1 MKKLFWDLV
10 STIKNGQLV
19 NKLVVKHTK
28 KKNCEM
34 LLNILWDEGYIL
46 GYKTS
51 TRNPTVIKIYLKYND
66 DKSPA
71 ITNFKI
77 ISKSSLKIY
86 YSLKQLWKINDSQGL
101 IVLSTNKGLLSL
113 SSCKKFGIG
122 GEPILIIK

>member
-1 MKKLFWDLV
+1 MKKIFWDLV

-19 NKLVVKHTK
+19 NKLVVKHIK

-34 LLNILWDEGYIL
+34 LLNILWDEGYII

-51 TRNPTVIKIYLKYND
+51 ISNPAIIKIYLKYNV

-86 YSLKQLWKINDSQGL
+86 YSLKQLWKINDNQGL

-122 GEPILIIK
+122 GEPVLIIK